1 MSGTGSSRTSEA
13 QRLPKRKHIED
24 SMTLAELGGM
34 DDSPTPTAAEQP
46 VKKSRAR
53 KAASESQ
60 NMRMFVL

>member
-1 MSGTGSSRTSEA
+1 MDVSGTVSSRTSEA
-13 QRLPKRKHIED
+13 QRLPKRKHIDD
-24 SMTLAELGGM
+24 SMSLAELGM
-34 DDSPTPTAAEQP
+34 DDSPTAAEQP